1 MTYDAESGL
10 QPLYSIDPVT
20 GARIDASCA
29 AASSATQHG
38 AHLESAT
45 SVDDGLRPDLVVAAV
60 TQMLPHAEETW
71 QAP

>member
-20 GARIDASCA
+20 GARIDACA
-29 AASSATQHG
+29 ALRTQHG

-60 TQMLPHAEETW
+60 TQMLPMLRRLGSL
-71 QAP
+71 P